1 MGVVEDKI
9 IKNHFAAEFV
19 YNKYK
24 DTLTCGVIERDPVAG
39 LMRVAE
45 PIGVLAGVIPV
56 TNPTSTTIFK
66 ALLALKTR
74 NAIIFSP
81 HPRARKC
88 TAQAAALLMRA
99 AVEAGAPD
107 GLIACLEN
115 PTVELSGQLMRHPAI
130 DLILATGGPGMVKA
144 AYASGKP
151 AIGVGAGNTPAVI
164 DETADIAM
172 AVSSVL
178 ISKTFD
184 NGMIC
189 ASEQALVVVDSVYT
203 RVKDE
208 LVARGACVVDDDQRK
223 LLAAL
228 LVKDGKLNAAIV
240 GRTAA
245 EIAKL
250 AGFEVP
256 ASTKVLVATAERVGK
271 DEPFAYEKLSPVL
284 ALYRVR
290 DIQAAI
296 DKADELVEF
305 GGLGHTSVL
314 YTHPANTNRIE
325 AFSVRMKT
333 GRVLLNMPSSQGAIG
348 DLYNFRLEPS
358 LTLGCGSWGG
368 NSVSENV
375 GPKHLINV
383 KTVAARRE
391 NMLWFRVPPKVYFK
405 HGCLAGALTD
415 LQGRRRAFVVSDG
428 SLVQLGMLRRVTELL
443 SQQGIASES
452 FSDVKPDPDLETV
465 ERGLAAMRAY
475 KPDVVIAL
483 GGGSPIDAAKVMWLL
498 YEQPQTRFEDIA
510 TRFLDI
516 RKRVSRLAEG
526 ERKALFVAIPTTSG
540 TGSEVTPFAV
550 ITDQSKGTKYP
561 LADYAL
567 TPDIAIVDPEL
578 AMTMP
583 KGLTAASGIDAV
595 THAIEAIASVMA
607 SEYTD
612 AMALESLRL
621 LFEHLPSAYE
631 KGAADPVA
639 REKVHTAATL
649 AGMAFA
655 NGFLGVCH
663 SIAHK
668 LGGAFH
674 IPHGVANAIMLPSV
688 IRFNASEAPTKQ
700 TAFSQYTH
708 PMAQARYARIATAL
722 GLGGDNDAAKTE
734 NLALAV
740 EKLRERIGVPGRL
753 RDAGVDEITLRAQVD
768 ELSERA
774 FDDQC
779 TGCNPRVPLMSEI
792 RELILGC
799 Y

>member
-1 MGVVEDKI
+1 
-9 IKNHFAAEFV
+9 
-19 YNKYK
+19 
-24 DTLTCGVIERDPVAG
+24 
-39 LMRVAE
+39 
-45 PIGVLAGVIPV
+45 
-56 TNPTSTTIFK
+56 
-66 ALLALKTR
+66 
-74 NAIIFSP
+74 
-81 HPRARKC
+81 
-88 TAQAAALLMRA
+88 
-99 AVEAGAPD
+99 
-107 GLIACLEN
+107 
-115 PTVELSGQLMRHPAI
+115 
-130 DLILATGGPGMVKA
+130 
-144 AYASGKP
+144 
-151 AIGVGAGNTPAVI
+151 
-164 DETADIAM
+164 
-172 AVSSVL
+172 
-178 ISKTFD
+178 
-184 NGMIC
+184 
-189 ASEQALVVVDSVYT
+189 
-203 RVKDE
+203 
-208 LVARGACVVDDDQRK
+208 
-223 LLAAL
+223 
-228 LVKDGKLNAAIV
+228 
-240 GRTAA
+240 
-245 EIAKL
+245 
-250 AGFEVP
+250 
-256 ASTKVLVATAERVGK
+256 
-271 DEPFAYEKLSPVL
+271 
-284 ALYRVR
+284 
-290 DIQAAI
+290 
-296 DKADELVEF
+296 
-305 GGLGHTSVL
+305 
-314 YTHPANTNRIE
+314 
-325 AFSVRMKT
+325 
-333 GRVLLNMPSSQGAIG
+333 
-348 DLYNFRLEPS
+348 
-358 LTLGCGSWGG
+358 
-368 NSVSENV
+368 
-375 GPKHLINV
+375 
-383 KTVAARRE
+383 
-391 NMLWFRVPPKVYFK
+391 
-405 HGCLAGALTD
+405 
-415 LQGRRRAFVVSDG
+415 
-428 SLVQLGMLRRVTELL
+428 MLRRVTELL